1 MIKFKNL
8 VTKEQL
14 KKTIEENGIVITDLP
29 LENRCIR
36 GWKMTFSDGRTLLIA
51 FTGEVN
57 EWTVGLQS
65 LEKGVVNYHEVVDIY
80 SAGDCVAIHRA
91 LVGNRTLKAE
101 RFLKKYKELAL
112 LLNGLVQF
120 GYLKL

>member
-1 MIKFKNL
+1 MIKFKNS
-8 VTKEQL
+8 VTNEQL
-14 KKTIEENGIVITDLP
+14 KKTIEDNGIVITDLP
-29 LENRCIR
+29 LKNNCIR
-36 GWKMTFSDGRTLLIA
+36 GWRMTLSNGKTLIIA

-57 EWTVGLQS
+57 EWTIGVQS
-65 LEKGVVNYHEVVDIY
+65 LENGLVTYPEVIDIY
-80 SAGDCVAIHRA
+80 SAGDCVEIHRA
-91 LVGNRTLKAE
+91 LVGNRNLKAE

>member
-14 KKTIEENGIVITDLP
+14 EKTIEENGIAIINLP
-29 LENRCIR
+29 LENECIR
-36 GWKMTFSDGRTLLIA
+36 GWKMTFSDGRTYIIA

-65 LEKGVVNYHEVVDIY
+65 LENGLVTYPEVIDIY
-80 SAGDCVAIHRA
+80 SAGDCVEIHRA
-91 LVGNRTLKAE
+91 LVGNRTLRAE
-101 RFLKKYKELAL
+101 KFLKKYKELAL

-120 GYLKL
+120 GYFKL